1 MRGMAPSVVSFLGN
15 QPFNGMKRAMMRME
29 IESLATPSYL
39 QDSQQSVTVVLFR
52 DQHTLISSGAV
63 DG

>member
-1 MRGMAPSVVSFLGN
+1 MRGLAPSVVSLSGSM
-15 QPFNGMKRAMMRME
+15 FNKKKRSDAGG
-29 IESLATPSYL
+29 SLIFDLFL
-39 QDSQQSVTVVLFR
+39 QDTQQSVTVVLFR

>member
-1 MRGMAPSVVSFLGN
+1 MHLERNEKNKPVSDRWLILSLFL
-15 QPFNGMKRAMMRME
+15 
-29 IESLATPSYL
+29 L
-39 QDSQQSVTVVLFR
+39 QDTQQSVTVVLFR